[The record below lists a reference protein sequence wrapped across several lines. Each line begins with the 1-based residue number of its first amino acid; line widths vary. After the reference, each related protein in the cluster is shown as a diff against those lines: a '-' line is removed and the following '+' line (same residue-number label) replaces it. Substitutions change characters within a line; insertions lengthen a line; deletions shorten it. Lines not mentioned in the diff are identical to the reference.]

1 MGGLALSEER
11 MGVGGE
17 KVGEVGGKEGE
28 GIGIGK
34 EGLFQ
39 TYIVLEEFSYTYS
52 KYTIK
57 GFALKHF
64 DFVLNQQ
71 KLSIKKN
78 SVNLNKSKKPTNQLA
93 NQQQTETLA
102 I

>member
-17 KVGEVGGKEGE
+17 KVGEEGGKEGE

-34 EGLFQ
+34 GLFQ
-39 TYIVLEEFSYTYS
+39 TYIVLEEFSYMYS

-64 DFVLNQQ
+64 NFVLNQQ

-78 SVNLNKSKKPTNQLA
+78 SVNLKKSNKPTNQLV
-93 NQQQTETLA
+93 NQQQTETLT